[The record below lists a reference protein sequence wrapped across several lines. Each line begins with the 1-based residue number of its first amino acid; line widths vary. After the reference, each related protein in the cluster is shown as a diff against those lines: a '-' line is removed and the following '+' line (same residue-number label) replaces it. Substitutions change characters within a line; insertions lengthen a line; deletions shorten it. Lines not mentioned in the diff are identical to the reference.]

1 MPRYKIN
8 SFINDK
14 KMGISVL
21 FYNLA
26 LFLKSFLTRFPT
38 IYFAIKKEPTWLQFH
53 LIYILFA
60 SI

>member
-26 LFLKSFLTRFPT
+26 FN
-38 IYFAIKKEPTWLQFH
+38 IKKK
-53 LIYILFA
+53 
-60 SI
+60 SIV